1 MFPSYG
7 KSRFWA
13 FDMDKPLPN
22 FKRHP
27 LSFVTCFGTIITSPL
42 FESVRSFVVSGI
54 TTIDMMYD
62 TCQPVIPPD
71 GRGFAKDNINN
82 GKWWR
87 NYFKASAMA
96 VQS

>member
-1 MFPSYG
+1 
-7 KSRFWA
+7 
-13 FDMDKPLPN
+13 
-22 FKRHP
+22 
-27 LSFVTCFGTIITSPL
+27 
-42 FESVRSFVVSGI
+42 
-54 TTIDMMYD
+54 MMYD

-82 GKWWR
+82 GKGGGTN